1 MLYQCK
7 PQPVV
12 HKTEQWCRL
21 GRRTEV
27 SDICA
32 FVFPTRKAV
41 AIMQHKACGCRA
53 EEWSWYSSR
62 SLHWPVCSEMGS
74 EERSSAMSQKIS
86 SMSRSNSSS
95 SSKHD
100 SRQDSWEI
108 VEGLRGGFSNVLE
121 PQKQEGYMLK
131 RKKVAHEGLA

>member
-1 MLYQCK
+1 MNSTIIDLTKCTRHAAGPLIVCPATLIHCRGCILGVMLYQCK

-53 EEWSWYSSR
+53 GKVIN
-62 SLHWPVCSEMGS
+62 L
-74 EERSSAMSQKIS
+74 AAAAAAAA
-86 SMSRSNSSS
+86 
-95 SSKHD
+95 SK
-100 SRQDSWEI
+100 
-108 VEGLRGGFSNVLE
+108 L
-121 PQKQEGYMLK
+121 M
-131 RKKVAHEGLA
+131 